1 MSEGVLRQATCVLVD
16 ERAVLIEGQPGSGKT
31 SLALALIEQGGM
43 LVGDDGVT
51 LGLREGRVWASPP
64 PNTAGM
70 IEVRNVGIARLPCGE
85 GPVVIALRLD
95 PLAPRYIEEAGS
107 LDLLGQAIPQ
117 IALYPDT
124 PALAIRALWAL
135 RLHGLRRDI
144 TC

>member
-1 MSEGVLRQATCVLVD
+1 MSKTEPRQATCVLLD
-16 ERAVLIEGQPGSGKT
+16 GRAILIEGEPGSGKT

-51 LGLREGRVWASPP
+51 LGLREGRVWAFPP
-64 PNTAGM
+64 PNTAGL

-85 GPVVIALRLD
+85 GPVALVLRLD

-107 LDLLGQAIPQ
+107 VDLLGQAIPQ

-124 PALAIRALWAL
+124 PALAIRAMWAL